1 MCETQKHFILLF
13 FMHTTNKILV
23 PPTANVPSEA
33 GNKLS
38 LEELKESFSSIE
50 ITNVADEEEPPGL
63 YIIGGVEVLPRQ
75 SVNIIAAQK
84 KSGKTNFAGLLMAAG
99 ASTERQ
105 VLGGLVRCAHESIK
119 VLVIDTEQPYKDAR
133 RTLRRAMK
141 TAGFGYDEQW
151 SEHGINVLSFK
162 NIDSL
167 EERRGKSDD
176 KSGRMRP
183 QWLWLADALDF
194 YRPDVLIIDGIADL
208 LKSIND
214 EAEAIELMHLLDCI
228 ACENNCAVIGM
239 LHLNYNSGKIGGW
252 AGTQANKKFTDCFM
266 LKKKNGY
273 FEVKHEGRGAEV
285 PQLRF
290 RITCPSGDKYG
301 WWEAVGDN
309 DIVVTCENQ
318 KRQELITALDGAP
331 LPCNNAMLVRWLMS
345 KGPRPSESTANRI
358 LRQCRE
364 QGILKS
370 RREGRNSVWSWVTD
384 DDEEEEELDFND

>member
-1 MCETQKHFILLF
+1 MIYSNYC
-13 FMHTTNKILV
+13 
-23 PPTANVPSEA
+23 PNVSSEA

-99 ASTERQ
+99 ASDERQ
-105 VLGGLVRCAHESIK
+105 VLGGLVRCAQESIK

-141 TAGFGYDEQW
+141 TAGYDYDEQW

-162 NIDSL
+162 DIDSV
-167 EERRGKSDD
+167 EEIDGQTVKV
-176 KSGRMRP
+176 KQ
-183 QWLWLADALDF
+183 QWLLLDEAVKH
-194 YRPDVLIIDGIADL
+194 YHPDVLIIDGIADL

-214 EAEAIELMHLLDCI
+214 ETEARELMRHLDQI
-228 ACENNCAVIGM
+228 ACNFDCAVIGM

-273 FEVKHEGRGAEV
+273 FEVKHEGRGAEA
-285 PQLRF
+285 PQIRF
-290 RITCPSGDKYG
+290 RITCPMGDKYG

-309 DIVVTCENQ
+309 DIVVTCENR

-331 LPCNNAMLVRWLMS
+331 LPCNNATLVQWLMS
-345 KGPRPSESTANRI
+345 KDHRPSESTANRF

-364 QGILKS
+364 QRILKS
-370 RREGRNSVWSWVTD
+370 HMEGRNSVWSWATV
-384 DDEEEEELDFND
+384 DDEEDEELDFND